1 MAKPIVR
8 REARALVLLHLLIL
22 VAAAPATAQWA
33 PRATPA
39 RAPAV
44 EIAPY
49 AGVLISDDLLRG
61 PLGTAVGPAAAPVFG
76 AQVSFPLAF
85 GVSLIREQRLL
96 ERGPACERARRR
108 RPELRREHHVAVRR
122 RRRGRAAAPSMAR
135 PFVQVG
141 AGGVH
146 RKLNVQGVR
155 TSADDFLFNVGAGI
169 DLAFSR
175 NAGLRLMARDYIG
188 EFDFQ
193 EAAFLPIQRRADA
206 QLRAERGA
214 AAVVLTASSAGRATQ
229 EGRRAIPAALSSCC
243 GGRRRAVS
251 AARGGHWPRPHTG
264 GAVPDL
270 RCGHLPTSVRPRV
283 DPAAPRS
290 SL

>member
-22 VAAAPATAQWA
+22 VAAAPATAQRA

-49 AGVLISDDLLRG
+49 AGVLFSDHLLRG

-85 GVSLIREQRLL
+85 GVSLIANAAYSSADL
-96 ERGPACERARRR
+96 RASA
-108 RPELRREHHVAVRR
+108 PVVGGLNFGESTTWLYDGGVEVAL
-122 RRRGRAAAPSMAR
+122 PLSSMAR

-193 EAAFLPIQRRADA
+193 EAAFLPIEG
-206 QLRAERGA
+206 ERMHNFA
-214 AAVVLTASSAGRATQ
+214 LSAGLR
-229 EGRRAIPAALSSCC
+229 LSF
-243 GGRRRAVS
+243 
-251 AARGGHWPRPHTG
+251 
-264 GAVPDL
+264 
-270 RCGHLPTSVRPRV
+270 
-283 DPAAPRS
+283 
-290 SL
+290 